1 MKIRIIVVLCLSF
14 LLTLAAAAGE
24 YDGYIFKTTEPI
36 PLLFSD
42 DGSITPAAF
51 AENLYTA
58 DSEEEI
64 YSFIDPSLIEYVEP
78 NYIVE
83 LYDASTDPY
92 YNNQWYIPTLGVEEV
107 WQKFDNLAPVT
118 VAVIDSGL
126 IGAHEDLDYENRVIA
141 GYNTIKNTT
150 NTVDTYFH
158 GTLVASVIA
167 ATRDNGK
174 GIAGLSDNA
183 IIVPIK
189 AFDAKSGSLD
199 NIVDAIYLAVN
210 TYDADVI
217 NMSFGMTSN
226 AQSLKDAVEY
236 AYSKG
241 VIMCAAAGNSGNAQ
255 IDYPAGYDCVIGVG
269 ATDQNDEICTFSQY
283 NATVTVAAPGKGI
296 CGFSITVSPNGDYYQ
311 KGDGTSFAAPVVS
324 SLAAIAKG
332 INPALT
338 PDEFIK
344 LLTLTSVDLGE
355 AGRDDYYGHGRIDF
369 AALTHRLTNPIVT
382 FPEYVTVSTPAKT
395 LKSGDS
401 VPVGTALTVKCNL
414 PVYLEPT
421 IYVGNS
427 TVTDSVKAGYGDV
440 EISVKHKGLSVAVL
454 EADAEVTAIV
464 ANYSDDGRTETISVA
479 TLTADSDGNL
489 DIPTAMFPAGEGCK
503 LFIFS
508 DFATLSLVS
517 LTEFA

>member
-1 MKIRIIVVLCLSF
+1 MKMRIIVVLCLSF
-14 LLTLAAAAGE
+14 LLTLTAVAGE

-36 PLLFSD
+36 PLLLND

-64 YSFIDPSLIEYVEP
+64 YSLVDPSLIEYVEP

-83 LYDASTDPY
+83 LYDISGDTY
-92 YNNQWYIPTLGVEEV
+92 YNSQWHIPTLGVENV

-126 IGAHEDLDYENRVIA
+126 IEAHEDLDYENRVIK
-141 GYNTIKNTT
+141 GYNTIKNTN

-199 NIVDAIYLAVN
+199 NIVDAIYLAVD

-217 NMSFGMTSN
+217 NMSFGLSSN
-226 AQSLKDAVEY
+226 PQSLKEAVDY

-241 VIMCAAAGNSGNAQ
+241 VIMCAAAGNGGNAQ
-255 IDYPAGYDCVIGVG
+255 IDYPAGYDCVIAVG
-269 ATDQNDEICTFSQY
+269 ASDNNDEICTFSQH
-283 NATVTVAAPGKGI
+283 NAAVTVAAPGENI
-296 CGFSITVSPNGDYYQ
+296 VGFSITVSPNGDYYQ
-311 KGDGTSFAAPVVS
+311 KGSGTSFAAPVVS

-338 PDEFIK
+338 PDEFMK

-355 AGRDDYYGHGRIDF
+355 EGRDDCYGYGRVDF
-369 AALTHRLTNPIVT
+369 AALTYRLINPVVT
-382 FPEYVTVSTPAKT
+382 FPEYVTVSTPAKM

-401 VPVGTALTVKCNL
+401 VPVGTVLTVKCNL
-414 PVYLEPT
+414 PDYLEPT

-427 TVTDSVKAGYGDV
+427 RVDETLKAGYGDI

-454 EADAEVTAIV
+454 EADAAVTAIV
-464 ANYSDDGRTETISVA
+464 ANYSDDGRIETISVA
-479 TLTADSDGNL
+479 TLTPDSDGNL
-489 DIPTAMFPAGEGCK
+489 DIPTTMFPACESCK

-517 LTEFA
+517 LTEFV